1 MPTLNIS
8 ILVGITTLIIIVNT
22 KIKIKQHI
30 QNTSNLVGII
40 PKKQW
45 KNISIKIDNIKLNVC
60 K

>member
-30 QNTSNLVGII
+30 QNMSNLVGII
-40 PKKQW
+40 PGKQW
-45 KNISIKIDNIKLNVC
+45 ENISVKINNIKLSIC

>member
-30 QNTSNLVGII
+30 QNMSNLVGII
-40 PKKQW
+40 PKKQ
-45 KNISIKIDNIKLNVC
+45 
-60 K
+60 